1 MDGLTTI
8 LLAAVSKQKTVG
20 LWLYYDS
27 SSVVQFSSEQ
37 IPPPAVDLTVLA
49 QVVRPLISLGKGI
62 RDTVAA
68 PAGSLHPC
76 RRRGSLSRL
85 PRGLTR
91 CEFAPAKAFDTGR
104 CTDPL

>member
-1 MDGLTTI
+1 MDVLMTI
-8 LLAAVSKQKTVG
+8 LFAAVSKQKTVG

-27 SSVVQFSSEQ
+27 SSVVQSSSEQ

-68 PAGSLHPC
+68 PARSLHPC
-76 RRRGSLSRL
+76 RRRGLLSRL

-91 CEFAPAKAFDTGR
+91 CELTPTKAFDTGR
-104 CTDPL
+104 CPDPL

>member
-1 MDGLTTI
+1 MDGPTMI
-8 LLAAVSKQKTVG
+8 LLAAVSKQKTAG

-27 SSVVQFSSEQ
+27 PSVVQFSPEQ

-68 PAGSLHPC
+68 PAGSLHPR
-76 RRRGSLSRL
+76 RRRGLLSRL
-85 PRGLTR
+85 PCGLTC
-91 CEFAPAKAFDTGR
+91 CELTPTKAFDTGR
-104 CTDPL
+104 CPNPL

>member
-1 MDGLTTI
+1 MDVLTTI

-27 SSVVQFSSEQ
+27 SSVVQSSSEQ
-37 IPPPAVDLTVLA
+37 IPPPAINLTVMA

-68 PAGSLHPC
+68 PARSLHPC
-76 RRRGSLSRL
+76 HRRGPLSRL
-85 PRGLTR
+85 PCGLAS

-104 CTDPL
+104 CPNPL